1 MLFFFGG
8 PYFLNTV
15 IMRKFISFLTF
26 VLSVAIAMPVSA
38 EITIEKGGLYMIR
51 SKKYPDAVLCFAQ
64 AANGTAVQLKSAEK
78 CGASCLWNVADLSG
92 SYRFINPFD
101 NLSIHATSADKIE
114 ITENNGS
121 DESQLWKLEPV
132 TTPFPPA
139 EKPKSRMQNGWKRL
153 TIILP

>member
-1 MLFFFGG
+1 LLFFFGG

-51 SKKYPDAVLCFAQ
+51 SKKYPGAVVSFAK
-64 AANGTAVQLKSAEK
+64 AENGTAVQLQSADK
-78 CGASCLWNVADLSG
+78 CGASSLWNVADLSG

-101 NLSIHATSADKIE
+101 NL
-114 ITENNGS
+114 
-121 DESQLWKLEPV
+121 
-132 TTPFPPA
+132 
-139 EKPKSRMQNGWKRL
+139 
-153 TIILP
+153 